1 MHFFKNLLVYS
12 VAVLFSL
19 TSASA
24 QTGEGARPNQDRM
37 QFRFLGPQVGNR
49 ISAVAGVPGDPSIYY
64 AGAASGGVWKST
76 DGGNRF
82 QAVFD
87 DQPAPA
93 IGALAVAQSDPSTV
107 WAGTGEA
114 WAIRDSDVMGDG
126 VYRSIDAGKTWKH
139 MGLDQT
145 GRIGR
150 IVIDPKNADNVFVCA
165 LGRATGPQ
173 QERGVFRTT
182 DGGLHW
188 DRVLFADE
196 NTGCSGLAMD
206 PHNSHILFAGM
217 WQMVMHTYGEFSGG
231 PGSGVFVSRDGGS
244 TWSRITGHGL
254 PRPPVGKIDVAVAPS
269 DSNRVFALIQTA
281 EQGSLWRSD
290 NGGENWRVVNHNREL
305 IGRAGYYIRL
315 AVSPANE
322 NEVLVANS
330 SFHQSLDGGET
341 FRTVP
346 WGGDTHD
353 IWIDPTNADRFVV
366 TDDAGMNITNV
377 HGRGLHRVTLPIG
390 QMYHVA
396 IDNQIPY
403 WIYTNMQD
411 NSTMRGVSTPRSSG
425 NAYGSGAQE
434 NPDTTGAA
442 SGGGA
447 PPIGPEG
454 KGAPGT
460 RPEKQATASTPGAE
474 GQKATEE
481 SSSESQG
488 APPDQAAGGFGR
500 GRGNGTVGGLP
511 LGADGDGWQHELG
524 GCESGFTLPDP
535 TDPDIIWATCY
546 GDEVTRYDA
555 RIKEARSVSPWMH
568 TLDSPPNETKY
579 RCHWTPPL
587 AIDPFDH
594 NTVYYGCQVIF
605 KTSNAG
611 QSWDVISPDLSTKDP
626 SRIVS
631 SGGIVPDNLGQFYG
645 EVVFA
650 IAPSSIQQGLIWAGT
665 NDGKI
670 WYTRDG
676 GAHWNDVSQNV
687 GMPAWGTVSK
697 IQPSFFDPGTAYIAV
712 DFHLM
717 DDRDPYIYKTTD
729 FGKSWTKIIGGLP
742 KGPLAYVKSV
752 AEDPNKKGLLFAGT
766 GNGFYYSFD
775 DGANWQ
781 NFQAG
786 LPHAPVTWIEV
797 QKTFHDVVV
806 STYGRGIYILDDI
819 TSLEQKADHPAE
831 AQVTLYKPPAI
842 YRVVPGGRAYVDF
855 ELKSPAHVN
864 VAILDAQGKTVRE
877 YKNVAAHVGLNR
889 RNWDLRYDPPK
900 LVKLRTNAPDNAFI
914 WDEPR
919 FRDKDSRPITHWG
932 IEEAQVGPVVA
943 PGKYTVRLTVAGKS
957 YEQPLEILRTPKTV
971 ATDAELAA
979 SVKMQLRI
987 RDDINQTSAMVN
999 QIEWLRKQIDD
1010 VQKMLRA
1017 DNEKPD
1023 LLKTVQAMDK
1033 KMQTVEYELIS
1044 KTDANSDDKYY
1055 VEPYKVYLNLI
1066 WLNGEV
1072 GTGAGDVAGG
1082 ANYAPTQTSVAILN
1096 DIEKDL
1102 RTAQTDYR
1110 TLLDKEVPTFNRA
1123 MLTGGVTPVTVV
1135 ASGSSKAQASSE
1147 PQN

>member
-1 MHFFKNLLVYS
+1 MRLIQKLGIC
-12 VAVLFSL
+12 SL
-19 TSASA
+19 GMLCACISASA
-24 QTGEGARPNQDRM
+24 QGGGGGRANQDGLR
-37 QFRFLGPQVGNR
+37 FRFLGPQVGNR
-49 ISAVAGVPGDPSIYY
+49 ISAVAGVPGDPSVYY

-82 QAVFD
+82 QAIFD
-87 DQPAPA
+87 DEPAAA

-126 VYRSIDAGKTWKH
+126 VYRSTDAGKTWKH

-145 GRIGR
+145 GRIAH
-150 IVIDPKNADNVFVCA
+150 IVVNPQNANEVFVCA

-173 QERGVFRTT
+173 QERGVFRTN
-182 DGGLHW
+182 DGGQHW

-196 NTGCSGLAMD
+196 NTGCSGLSMD

-217 WQMVMHTYGEFSGG
+217 WQVVMHTYGEFSGG

-244 TWSRITGHGL
+244 TWSRINGHGM

-281 EQGSLWRSD
+281 NQGSVWRSD
-290 NGGENWRVVNHNREL
+290 DGGENWRALSHSREL
-305 IGRAGYYIRL
+305 IGRAGYYIRI

-322 NEVLVANS
+322 NEVIVANS
-330 SFHQSLDGGET
+330 SVHQSVDGGET

-353 IWIDPTNADRFVV
+353 LWFDPTNADRFVV
-366 TDDAGMNITNV
+366 TDDAGMNITTV

-396 IDNQIPY
+396 VDNQIPY

-411 NSTMRGVSTPRSSG
+411 NGTMRGPSTARG
-425 NAYGSGAQE
+425 GRGGGGGGGEE
-434 NPDTTGAA
+434 NPDTAGAA
-442 SGGGA
+442 AGGGA
-447 PPIGPEG
+447 VPTGPEG
-454 KGAPGT
+454 AGAPGT
-460 RPEKQATASTPGAE
+460 RPRPGAQAGTAATTTQAASAEAPSGE
-474 GQKATEE
+474 G
-481 SSSESQG
+481 QG
-488 APPDQAAGGFGR
+488 APGAGGRGGFGGGGAAVGGMPVQAAG
-500 GRGNGTVGGLP
+500 
-511 LGADGDGWQHELG
+511 DGWEHGLG

-535 TDPDIIWATCY
+535 TDPDIIWASCY
-546 GDEVTRYDA
+546 GNEVTRYDA
-555 RIKEARSVSPWMH
+555 KIKEARSVSPWIH
-568 TLDSPPNETKY
+568 TLDSPPNESKY
-579 RCHWTPPL
+579 RCHWTPPM
-587 AIDPFDH
+587 AIDPFEH

-611 QSWDVISPDLSTKDP
+611 QSWSVISPDLSTKDP

-631 SGGIVPDNLGQFYG
+631 SGGIVGDNLGQFYG

-650 IAPSSIQQGLIWAGT
+650 IAPSSIQKGLIWAGT
-665 NDGKI
+665 NDGKL
-670 WYTRDG
+670 WYTKDG
-676 GAHWNDVSQNV
+676 GGHWEDVTQNIA

-697 IQPSFFDPGTAYIAV
+697 IQPSFFDPGTAYVAV

-717 DDRDPYIYKTTD
+717 DDRDPYIYKTND
-729 FGKSWTKIIGGLP
+729 FGKSWTKITGGLP
-742 KGPLAYVKSV
+742 KGPLAYAKSV

-766 GNGFYYSFD
+766 GNGFYYSSD
-775 DGANWQ
+775 DGANWH
-781 NFQAG
+781 ALESG

-819 TSLEQKADHPAE
+819 SPLEQKSDHPVDA
-831 AQVTLYKPPAI
+831 AVTLYKPLTT
-842 YRVVPGGRAYVDF
+842 YRIVPGGRAFIDF
-855 ELKSPAHVN
+855 DLKSPGRVN
-864 VAILDAQGKTVRE
+864 LAILDSQGKPIRE
-877 YKNVAAHVGLNR
+877 YKNIAAHAGLNR
-889 RNWDLRYDPPK
+889 RNWDLRYEPPK
-900 LVKLRTNAPDNAFI
+900 LVKLRTDAPDNPFI

-919 FRDKDSRPITHWG
+919 FRHADSRPITHWG
-932 IEEAQVGPVVA
+932 IQQAQVGPIVA
-943 PGKYTVRLTVAGKS
+943 PGKYTVRLTAGGKD
-957 YEQPLEILRTPKTV
+957 YNETLEVLKWPK
-971 ATDAELAA
+971 APASDADLSA
-979 SVKMQLRI
+979 SLKLQLRI
-987 RDDINQTSAMVN
+987 RDDISEASDMVN
-999 QIEWLRKQIDD
+999 QIEWMRKEVED

-1017 DNEKPD
+1017 ENGKPD
-1023 LLKTVQAMDK
+1023 LLKTAQDMDQ
-1033 KMQTVEYELIS
+1033 KMKNVEYELIS

-1082 ANYAPTQTSVAILN
+1082 ANYAPTQTSIEVLET
-1096 DIEKDL
+1096 IEKSL
-1102 RTAQTDYR
+1102 HAAQTDYR
-1110 TLLDKEVPTFNRA
+1110 ALIDKEIPAFNHA
-1123 MLTGGVTPVTVV
+1123 MGGGGVTPLT
-1135 ASGSSKAQASSE
+1135 ALANAPKSQSGSE
-1147 PQN
+1147 PK